1 MKGDTEKYIQMK
13 YNNLVEQIG
22 DLVRNNRQG
31 LWRAINTTI
40 TVTYWKIGQYIVE
53 FEQKGKERA
62 QYGASLLRNLSKD
75 LTQQFGKGYS
85 YRNLQLA
92 KKFYNTF
99 PIWQSMIFKSSTPI
113 VQSMTAQSFS
123 ADLPPVERALLN
135 CSWTHIVRLLSI
147 KDETERTF
155 YLLEAVANNWT
166 VRELNRQI
174 NTALFERSALSQDK
188 ERILKQLTNSNRDIL
203 KVDDIIKEP
212 MVFEFLGLD
221 NTPNLSE
228 NELETAI
235 INNIEKFLLE
245 LGKGFSFV
253 ARQYRIS
260 AGADNFY
267 IDLVFYN
274 RLLQSH
280 VLIDLKIGKLKHQDI
295 GQMQMYVNYF
305 DREIKINR
313 ENPTIGIILCKEK
326 NEFVVEYSLS
336 KDNKQIYPK
345 EYLLYLPNKEE
356 FKELLKRY
364 V

>member
-1 MKGDTEKYIQMK
+1 MK
-13 YNNLVEQIG
+13 YSNLVKQIG
-22 DLVRNNRQG
+22 VLVQHNRQG
-31 LWRAINTTI
+31 LWRTINTTI
-40 TVTYWKIGQYIVE
+40 TITYWQIGQYIVE

-62 QYGASLLRNLSKD
+62 QYGTSLLRNLSED

-99 PIWQSMIFKSSTPI
+99 PLWQPLIDKSSTPI
-113 VQSMTAQSFS
+113 VQSTIAQSLS
-123 ADLPPVERALLN
+123 ADVSPTEKALLK

-147 KDETERTF
+147 KDEVEQTF
-155 YLLEAVANNWT
+155 YLLETANNNWT

-174 NTALFERSALSQDK
+174 NAALFDRWALSQNKDQV
-188 ERILKQLTNSNRDIL
+188 LQQLQTTNSDIVR
-203 KVDDIIKEP
+203 VDDIIKEP
-212 MVFEFLGLD
+212 MVLDFLGLD
-221 NTPNLSE
+221 NMSSFSE
-228 NELETAI
+228 SELETAI
-235 INNIEKFLLE
+235 INNLEKFLLE
-245 LGKGFSFV
+245 LGRGFSFV

-260 AGADNFY
+260 AGSDNFY

-305 DREIKINR
+305 DREIKIDR

-326 NEFVVEYSLS
+326 NDFVVEYSLS
-336 KDNKQIYPK
+336 EDNKQIYPK
-345 EYLLYLPNKEE
+345 EYLLYLPDKEE
-356 FKELLKRY
+356 LKQLLRKY